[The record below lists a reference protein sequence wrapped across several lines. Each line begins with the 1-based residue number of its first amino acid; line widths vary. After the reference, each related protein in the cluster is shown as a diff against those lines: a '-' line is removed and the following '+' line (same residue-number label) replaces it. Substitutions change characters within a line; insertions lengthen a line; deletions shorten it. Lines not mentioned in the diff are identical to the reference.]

1 MSQLLSSCKKTFN
14 GSSSPRKNL
23 SDNGLVII
31 LLMSAIKIF
40 IDMERDIYVGYIKG
54 FRVCFFLLNSL

>member
-1 MSQLLSSCKKTFN
+1 MSQLLSYKKTFN

-23 SDNGLVII
+23 SDNGLII
-31 LLMSAIKIF
+31 TLLIFAIKIF
-40 IDMERDIYVGYIKG
+40 LDVERDIYAGYIKG